1 MIKVPAHH
9 TSQTCISCGHISP
22 ENRKTQDLFCCTNC
36 GHTAH
41 ADVHAAQEIRRRGI
55 EVLIAEGLSVS
66 ACGELCVSTS
76 VKQEE
81 TPALPRVRSENQ
93 NRPQRAAWKGNQK
106 PRTLV
111 RGEVTDHWTRDD
123 FWSRCAAPLSNH
135 VKIDHFFLDA
145 VYGVVRCGYEG
156 ASSPAS
162 PCAMR
167 RTVA

>member
-1 MIKVPAHH
+1 MIAYKAAWAGKRMIKVPAHH

-22 ENRKTQDLFCCTNC
+22 ENRKTQDLFCCANC

-55 EVLIAEGLSVS
+55 EILIAEGLSVS

-93 NRPQRAAWKGNQK
+93 NRPQRAA
-106 PRTLV
+106 
-111 RGEVTDHWTRDD
+111 
-123 FWSRCAAPLSNH
+123 
-135 VKIDHFFLDA
+135 
-145 VYGVVRCGYEG
+145 
-156 ASSPAS
+156 
-162 PCAMR
+162 
-167 RTVA
+167 